1 VRCGRVEPTLHI
13 QTEGKMGNEQKF
25 VKLGDTSLD
34 RLSNDIENI
43 NLRLTLLSAQVTN
56 QEFLINQLET
66 KLNEIGDQ

>member
-1 VRCGRVEPTLHI
+1 
-13 QTEGKMGNEQKF
+13 MGNEQKF